1 METGFVN
8 TPLRSLVARLPIAL
22 AAVESR
28 LVNVM
33 LQLLRAADP
42 ASSITFATGL
52 VVGLLIPSE
61 DWPTIITVTI
71 AGVILQSIVKRI
83 DRKRGEPSKSREP
96 EVSLSRKASAS
107 PIEPRWLRAHPRRL
121 AVYGKADPLSCTF
134 STSSPHLLEGGQK
147 C

>member
-83 DRKRGEPSKSREP
+83 DRKRGEPSK
-96 EVSLSRKASAS
+96 VVSRKF
-107 PIEPRWLRAHPRRL
+107 R
-121 AVYGKADPLSCTF
+121 
-134 STSSPHLLEGGQK
+134 
-147 C
+147 